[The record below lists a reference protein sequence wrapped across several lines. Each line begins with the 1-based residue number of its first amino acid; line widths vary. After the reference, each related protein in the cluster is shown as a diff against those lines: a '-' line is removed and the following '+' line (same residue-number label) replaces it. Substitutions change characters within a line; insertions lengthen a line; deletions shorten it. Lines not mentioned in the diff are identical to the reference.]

1 MIMLSKIEQYQFES
15 GFIKNTW
22 KLFWT
27 VYKSQLTHKKL
38 QTVDLIEMES
48 FSFLQKHLA
57 ISGITSLPSVS
68 FNIKSALIS
77 ILESFFIIL
86 HANQFSKTN
95 TFEDNNDVLLGT
107 ITACTFT
114 VIFFNIIYKT
124 PELFKLIDDL
134 DYIVN
139 NSKWNLIK
147 KSPYNFA
154 AEKGGNQFEIKSNSH
169 WSKIAFKNICILNW
183 AKFTLAYTC
192 T

>member
-1 MIMLSKIEQYQFES
+1 M
-15 GFIKNTW
+15 
-22 KLFWT
+22 
-27 VYKSQLTHKKL
+27 YKSQLTHKKL

-68 FNIKSALIS
+68 FNIKSGLIS

-134 DYIVN
+134 DNIVN
-139 NSKWNLIK
+139 DSK
-147 KSPYNFA
+147 
-154 AEKGGNQFEIKSNSH
+154 
-169 WSKIAFKNICILNW
+169 
-183 AKFTLAYTC
+183 
-192 T
+192 